1 MCSGKNTLDNV
12 YSNIKHGY
20 KVSPLPHLGKS
31 NHISLFLTPAYRLI
45 VSTVKPNVR
54 HIQVWPDGACE
65 QLRDC
70 FNTTEWSLL
79 QDNDINTYTST
90 VLFYIKCC
98 VDKKKKLLN
107 KLNLAFRS
115 GDKVSVQRDQVEAEE
130 GHQGSLQAED

>member
-1 MCSGKNTLDNV
+1 MAEELCGLFLLLKPSQIKNSPLKVLSTCAQEKNTLDNV

-98 VDKKKKLLN
+98 VDKKKLM
-107 KLNLAFRS
+107 
-115 GDKVSVQRDQVEAEE
+115 VS
-130 GHQGSLQAED
+130 SFC